1 MKKSTIIILSSIFAI
16 ILLIIG
22 YIGAFIAQYNTA
34 KNLGLACDAKLKS
47 NTAQFDNLYKKITQT
62 SQIPGEKA
70 KQIKGIL
77 EVYVSGRG
85 GNDAGKVVSMI
96 REAVPNIELPEYG
109 QLMNIITGSR
119 DTWTRNQEELV
130 DTVNSYNKY
139 ITDIGPVRYM
149 VKMIG
154 GFEMKEAKVIT
165 SEKTDMV
172 FESGKDNDVDLF
184 GGAENKAEK

>member
-1 MKKSTIIILSSIFAI
+1 
-16 ILLIIG
+16 
-22 YIGAFIAQYNTA
+22 
-34 KNLGLACDAKLKS
+34 
-47 NTAQFDNLYKKITQT
+47 
-62 SQIPGEKA
+62 
-70 KQIKGIL
+70 
-77 EVYVSGRG
+77 
-85 GNDAGKVVSMI
+85 
-96 REAVPNIELPEYG
+96 
-109 QLMNIITGSR
+109 MNIVTGSR

-184 GGAENKAEK
+184 GGAGNKAEK